1 MKIMRRMESY
11 RMVLEKQ
18 NRPLKFIISRILMEL
33 GFSRFLTIY
42 RNGYKIRF
50 FPTTLSA
57 ALWINPKE
65 RLNDE
70 LFLKKYLKAGDN
82 VIDVGSNIGTLT
94 LTAASLV
101 GEKGKVVSIEPH
113 PRTFGFLS
121 KNIGLNRFKNIKSLN
136 IAVGEKEG
144 HVNFSNI
151 KSDDLNRVL
160 QSSGGIKVP
169 ILRLDEVVDR
179 ELKIALLKIDI
190 EGYEKFVI
198 SGAEKI
204 LKNID
209 CIWFESWEEHF
220 NGFGYSTTDLIRLIR
235 KNGFSVWKISNWE
248 LKILDDNYK
257 SLACENLIA
266 IRNLDDFTR
275 RTAFQVKNN

>member
-1 MKIMRRMESY
+1 MKIMRRIKSY
-11 RMVLEKQ
+11 WMVLGKQ
-18 NRPLKFIISRILMEL
+18 KRPYKFIIARILMKL
-33 GFSRFLTIY
+33 GLSCFLIIY
-42 RNGYKIRF
+42 KDGYKIRF
-50 FPTTLSA
+50 FPTALSA
-57 ALWINPKE
+57 ALWINSCE

-70 LFLKKYLKAGDN
+70 VFFKKYLKAGDN

-101 GEKGKVVSIEPH
+101 GEKGRVVSIEPH
-113 PRTFGFLS
+113 PRTFKFLS
-121 KNIGLNRFKNIKSLN
+121 KNIGLNRLKNIKSLN
-136 IAVGEKEG
+136 IAVGEKGG
-144 HVNFSNI
+144 HVNFSSI

-160 QSSGGIKVP
+160 QSSGGLKVP

-179 ELKIALLKIDI
+179 ELKIALLKIDV

-204 LKNID
+204 LKNSD
-209 CIWFESWEEHF
+209 CIWFESYEEHF
-220 NGFGYSTTDLIRLIR
+220 NRFGYSTVDIIRLIK
-235 KNGFSVWKISNWE
+235 KNNFSVWKISNGV

-266 IRNLDDFTR
+266 IKNLDDFIS

>member
-1 MKIMRRMESY
+1 
-11 RMVLEKQ
+11 MVLKKQ
-18 NRPLKFIISRILMEL
+18 NRPLKFIIARILMEL
-33 GFSRFLTIY
+33 GLSKFLTIY

-50 FPTTLSA
+50 YPTNLSA
-57 ALWINPKE
+57 ALWINPNE

-70 LFLKKYLKAGDN
+70 FFLKKYLKAGDN

-113 PRTFGFLS
+113 PRTFGLFS

-144 HVNFSNI
+144 HVNFSSK

-179 ELKIALLKIDI
+179 ELKIALLKIDV

-198 SGAEKI
+198 SGAEKV

-209 CIWFESWEEHF
+209 CIFFESWEKHF
-220 NGFGYSTTDLIRLIR
+220 EEFGYSTRDLIKLIQE
-235 KNGFSVWKISNWE
+235 KGFEVY
-248 LKILDDNYK
+248 KILNGNLKQLDSYYK
-257 SLACENLIA
+257 SVACENLIA
-266 IRNLDDFTR
+266 IKNISEFLD
-275 RTAFQVKNN
+275 RTCLKVKDKENW